1 MRENPRKCCR
11 ILAQLLYLQNDTK
24 NLSNQLT
31 LLEATDLF
39 FASTKLFVDVE
50 DASLRRLL
58 YLFIKEIQP
67 LCDPSD
73 VIIVTSCLTKD
84 MTCDVGLYRAN
95 AIRVLVHII
104 DSSFLGSIERY
115 IKQAI
120 LDNDQY
126 VSNSALVSAS
136 HLFSQ
141 SNENATIVRKWVG
154 EVQEMLIQR
163 SKGKSGNDMVQSNAM
178 RLLCLMKSHDRL
190 GMAKLLQQFSG
201 YAGSN
206 IRSSLAI
213 VIVIRLAGKLLIEEV
228 ASYGNSGGDISSVS
242 SLSKLCFDFLESSL
256 EHSDN
261 MISYEAART
270 ICLIPNIGAHELSR
284 SMECFRGMLFSEKSA
299 VRYASI
305 KTFSTVNQ
313 PRAVALCNEGLEACV
328 ADENKQIATLAVS
341 TLLKSGNEPTIDKVL
356 GILPSLMS
364 AIEDEQKVEILGSLE
379 HICLLYP
386 AKHRAIV
393 GFLSIVLREEG
404 GYEFKQSIVNSVV
417 SLIKKAPETAES
429 SLLILCEFIDD
440 CEYSTLSTHTMHI
453 IAQIGP
459 KTRAPARC
467 IPFIYNRVILEN
479 AIVRSAAISVLSKFA
494 SQCPSLRSSIFGLL
508 KHSLNDE
515 DDEVRDR
522 ASIAV
527 NVLKEAMELNPYVA
541 PALEDYNEVVDEPVE
556 GDLAA
561 LVFLNRMPISFKN
574 LEHSIKAYTSTPGLM
589 ESEEGLTFNSLPIIE
604 DSHEDERN
612 TDDKLSTSLGDK
624 LAETKIRDPTAIYA
638 IPELASFGR
647 IFRSSA
653 PTELSEEET
662 EYVVRCIKHVMPE
675 HVILQFIIQNTV
687 EDQRLVYCTV
697 AIEGDS
703 QCFEVAGEVAAES
716 IKYGETAN
724 AFTVVTRNPDE
735 PLAPCNFECALHF
748 GVIQVDPNSGED
760 ESDALDEEY
769 PLENLVLSP
778 SDFMAKVAVHDFRAS
793 WNSTSDTN
801 EALEK
806 YTLQLKSMSEAV
818 SSVTDTLGMCPCD
831 GTGQAPKSG
840 AKPHM
845 LHLSGK
851 YVGGHEVLARAQLT
865 AKKKEGIML
874 KISIRSDDKT
884 ISDAIMSCI
893 N

>member
-1 MRENPRKCCR
+1 
-11 ILAQLLYLQNDTK
+11 
-24 NLSNQLT
+24 
-31 LLEATDLF
+31 
-39 FASTKLFVDVE
+39 
-50 DASLRRLL
+50 
-58 YLFIKEIQP
+58 
-67 LCDPSD
+67 
-73 VIIVTSCLTKD
+73 

-120 LDNDQY
+120 LDNDYY

-141 SNENATIVRKWVG
+141 STENATIVRKWVG

-163 SKGKSGNDMVQSNAM
+163 SKGKSEYDMVQANAM
-178 RLLCLMKSHDRL
+178 RLLYQMKSHDRL
-190 GMAKLLQQFSG
+190 GLAKLLQQFSG

-206 IRSSLAI
+206 IRSPLAI

-228 ASYGNSGGDISSVS
+228 ANYGNSGGDIRSIS
-242 SLSKLCFDFLESSL
+242 SLSKLCFEFLESSL
-256 EHSDN
+256 EHPDN
-261 MISYEAART
+261 MISYESARI
-270 ICLIPNIGAHELSR
+270 ICLIPNIGTHELSR
-284 SMECFRGMLFSEKSA
+284 SMECFRGMLISEKPTI
-299 VRYASI
+299 RYAAI
-305 KTFSTVNQ
+305 KTLSTVDK

-341 TLLKSGNEPTIDKVL
+341 TLLKSGNEATIDKVL

-364 AIEDEQKVEILGSLE
+364 SIEDEQKISILDSLE

-386 AKHRAIV
+386 SKHRAIV

-404 GYEFKQSIVNSVV
+404 GFDFKLSIVNSIV
-417 SLIKKAPETAES
+417 SLIRKAPETAES
-429 SLLILCEFIDD
+429 SLLILCDFIDD
-440 CEYSTLSTHTMHI
+440 CEFSTLSTHTMHI

-459 KTRAPARC
+459 KTRSPARY

-479 AIVRSAAISVLSKFA
+479 ATVRSSAISVLSKFA
-494 SQCPSLRSSIFGLL
+494 AHCPSLRSSIFGLL

-527 NVLKEAMELNPYVA
+527 SVLKKAMELNPYIA
-541 PALEDYNEVVDEPVE
+541 PDLEEYNEVVDEPVE
-556 GDLAA
+556 GDVAA
-561 LVFLNRMPISFKN
+561 LVFLQQMPMNFKS
-574 LEHSIKAYTSTPGLM
+574 LEKSIQAYTSTPGLM
-589 ESEEGLTFNSLPIIE
+589 ERDEQLTFSSLPVIE
-604 DSHEDERN
+604 DSQEDN
-612 TDDKLSTSLGDK
+612 GNIDGNNLLSLGNK
-624 LAETKIRDPTAIYA
+624 LTETKIHDPAAAVYA

-675 HVILQFIIQNTV
+675 HIILQFIIQNTV
-687 EDQRLVYCTV
+687 EDQRLVNCTV

-735 PLAPCNFECALHF
+735 PLTPCNFECALHF

-769 PLENLVLSP
+769 PLEELELST
-778 SDFMAKVAVHDFRAS
+778 SDFMAKVAVPDFRAS
-793 WNSTSDTN
+793 WNGTSDQN
-801 EALEK
+801 EALGK
-806 YTLQLKSMSEAV
+806 FTLQLKSMKEAV
-818 SSVTDTLGMCPCD
+818 SSVIKLLGMVACD
-831 GTGQAPKSG
+831 GTGQPPKSDN
-840 AKPHM
+840 KPHM

-851 YVGGHEVLARAQLT
+851 FVGGHEVLARAQLT
-865 AKKKEGIML
+865 TNKNGTML
-874 KISIRSDDKT
+874 KVAIRSDDKS
-884 ISDAIMSCI
+884 ISDSIMSCI
-893 N
+893 H

>member
-1 MRENPRKCCR
+1 M
-11 ILAQLLYLQNDTK
+11 YLQNDAK
-24 NLSNQLT
+24 NPSNQLT
-31 LLEATDLF
+31 LTEATDLF

-50 DASLRRLL
+50 DASLRRLV

-120 LDNDQY
+120 LDNDYY
-126 VSNSALVSAS
+126 VANSALVSAS

-141 SNENATIVRKWVG
+141 STENATIVRKWVG

-163 SKGKSGNDMVQSNAM
+163 SKGKSEYNMVQSNAM
-178 RLLCLMKSHDRL
+178 RLLCQMKSHDRL

-206 IRSSLAI
+206 IRSPLAI

-228 ASYGNSGGDISSVS
+228 ANYGNSGGDIRSVS

-261 MISYEAART
+261 MISYEAARV
-270 ICLIPNIGAHELSR
+270 ICLIPNIGTHELSR
-284 SMECFRGMLFSEKSA
+284 SMECFRGMLFSEKPS
-299 VRYASI
+299 VRYAAI
-305 KTFSTVNQ
+305 KTLCTVDK

-341 TLLKSGNEPTIDKVL
+341 TLLKSGNEATIDKVL

-364 AIEDEQKVEILGSLE
+364 AIEDEQKISILDSLE

-386 AKHRAIV
+386 SKHRAIV

-404 GYEFKQSIVNSVV
+404 GFDFKLSIVNSIV
-417 SLIKKAPETAES
+417 SLIRKVPETAES

-459 KTRAPARC
+459 KTRSPARY

-479 AIVRSAAISVLSKFA
+479 ATVRSAAISVLSKFA
-494 SQCPSLRSSIFGLL
+494 AHCPSLRSSILGLL

-527 NVLKEAMELNPYVA
+527 NVLKEAMELNPYIA
-541 PALEDYNEVVDEPVE
+541 PDLEDYNEVVDEPVE
-556 GDLAA
+556 GDVAA
-561 LVFLNRMPISFKN
+561 LVFLQHMPMNFKR
-574 LEHSIKAYTSTPGLM
+574 LESSIKSYTSTPGLM
-589 ESEEGLTFNSLPIIE
+589 ESDEQLTFSSLPIIE
-604 DSHEDERN
+604 DSQEDN
-612 TDDKLSTSLGDK
+612 GNIDDTLLSLGNK
-624 LAETKIRDPTAIYA
+624 LTETKIHDPAAAVYA

-647 IFRSSA
+647 VFRSST

-675 HVILQFIIQNTV
+675 HIILQFIIQNTV
-687 EDQRLVYCTV
+687 EDQRLVNCTV

-769 PLENLVLSP
+769 PLEELELST
-778 SDFMAKVAVHDFRAS
+778 SDFMAKVAVPNFRAS
-793 WNSTSDTN
+793 WNGTNDTN
-801 EALEK
+801 EALGK
-806 YTLQLKSMSEAV
+806 FTLQLKSMAEAV
-818 SSVTDTLGMCPCD
+818 SSVIKLLGMVACD
-831 GTGQAPKSG
+831 GTGQPPKSDN
-840 AKPHM
+840 KPRM
-845 LHLSGK
+845 LHLSGQF
-851 YVGGHEVLARAQLT
+851 VGGHEVLARAQLT
-865 AKKKEGIML
+865 TRKDGVML
-874 KISIRSDDKT
+874 KVAIRSDDKSV
-884 ISDAIMSCI
+884 SDSVMSCI